1 MTRKRCMARGTW
13 LRMRQSMKYKRLF
26 QGGAA

>member
-1 MTRKRCMARGTW
+1 MTRKRCMTRGTW
-13 LRMRQSMKYKRLF
+13 LRMRQSMKYNRLF